1 MKLYLARHGET
12 TWNVLD
18 KICGRT
24 DVPLTENGERQAE
37 ALAEKLRDIPLDRII
52 VSPLMRAQRTAAPTA
67 AMHNLPIETDNRL
80 IEQDYGIYEGLNRFD
95 EGFLN
100 NKRQFAFCY
109 PGGESM
115 MQVAA
120 RTYTLVEEL
129 GRKYPEEN
137 ILLVC
142 HGGVCRVLRT
152 YFLDMTNDAF
162 FHYAQDN
169 GAFEVFDYPRQT
181 KETF

>member
-1 MKLYLARHGET
+1 MKLYLVRHGET
-12 TWNVLD
+12 EWNVLD

-24 DVPLTENGERQAE
+24 DVPLTENGKRQAA
-37 ALAEKLRDIPLDRII
+37 ALAEKLRDIPFDRII
-52 VSPLMRAQRTAAPTA
+52 ASPLTRAQQTAGAVA
-67 AMHNLPIETDNRL
+67 ALHNLPIETDVRL
-80 IEQDYGIYEGLNRFD
+80 IEQNYGIYEGLNRFD
-95 EGFLN
+95 ENFLN

-120 RTYTLVEEL
+120 RTYALVEEL
-129 GRKYPEEN
+129 GEKYPNET

-152 YFLDMTNDAF
+152 YFLDMTNDTF
-162 FHYAQDN
+162 FRYAAEN
-169 GAFEVFDYPRQT
+169 CSFETFDYPRQT